1 MKHKQNTVTFILFCF
16 LSFFL
21 LSCDFNPPSEIEWVN
36 NPNDGNNPE
45 AVPEVLSIDFLSK
58 SGVNDPAIVQILSRG
73 ASEIR
78 FNKVNGTGDPITASY
93 RSVQSTY
100 QLDLSVGN
108 HLIAA
113 QAKALNG
120 NVSAV
125 KYQTISVE
133 IGTQPGTE
141 RIFPLGNSGES
152 IVMCWIP
159 AGSFDMGSPNGEQDR
174 YGDEDPVHRV
184 TFAEGFWMGKYE
196 VTQAQWEAVMGNNP
210 SSFSGA
216 DRPVECV
223 SWTDIQGFESALSN
237 AFRLPSEAEWEY
249 ACRAGSTTRFY
260 WGEDGDY
267 SQIGSYAWYSGNS
280 SSSTHPVGEKTANSW
295 GLYDMSGN
303 VYEWC
308 EDWYHGDYTNAP
320 SDGSAW
326 VSPSGSDRVR
336 RGGGWGSN
344 ARYCRSAFRSY
355 GDPSYL
361 AHDLGF
367 RLLRSL

>member
-45 AVPEVLSIDFLSK
+45 AVPDVLSIDFLSK

-113 QAKALNG
+113 QAKSLSG
-120 NVSAV
+120 NVSTV

-133 IGTQPGTE
+133 IVTQPGTE
-141 RIFPLGNSGES
+141 RSFPLGNSGAT

-159 AGSFDMGSPNGEQDR
+159 AGEFMMGRQDGEQDSYSNESPR
-174 YGDEDPVHRV
+174 HRV
-184 TFAEGFWMGKYE
+184 TFAEGFWLGKYE
-196 VTQAQWEAVMGNNP
+196 ITQAQWEAVTGNNP
-210 SSFSGA
+210 SYFEGA
-216 DRPVECV
+216 DLPVETV
-223 SWTDIQGFESALSN
+223 SWTDIQGFESSLSN
-237 AFRLPSEAEWEY
+237 TFRLPSESEWEY
-249 ACRAGSTTRFY
+249 ACRAGTTTRFNS
-260 WGEDGDY
+260 GDSDSDLGRVGWY
-267 SQIGSYAWYSGNS
+267 GSNS
-280 SSSTHPVGEKTANSW
+280 DSKTHPVGQKTANAW
-295 GLYDMSGN
+295 GLFDMHGN
-303 VYEWC
+303 VWEWC
-308 EDWYHGDYTNAP
+308 EDWYHSDYTNAP
-320 SDGSAW
+320 ANGSAW
-326 VSPSGSDRVR
+326 TSPSGSDRVI
-336 RGGGWGSN
+336 RGGGWYYG
-344 ARYCRSAFRSY
+344 AKYCRSAFRASSV
-355 GDPSYL
+355 PSNRSSSQ
-361 AHDLGF
+361 GF